1 MMRSRLV
8 SPVLGVS
15 AWWVTAVEKWLLWA
29 SETDDIL
36 GLWVRDA
43 IGLLVHGA
51 YLMSQGWMDVSSN
64 RDGQ

>member
-29 SETDDIL
+29 SEMDDIL
-36 GLWVRDA
+36 GLWVR
-43 IGLLVHGA
+43 GLLVHSA
-51 YLMSQGWMDVSSN
+51 CLMSQGWMDVSSN